1 MPQAKTNGR
10 NSKSTQNGSARRL
23 IRKVRQSTRRRYSAE
38 EKIRIVME
46 GIRGDDSISDL
57 CRREGISSNVYYKW
71 LKEFMEAGKARL
83 KGDEKR
89 DATRG
94 EIENLKRENERLK
107 VLVAEVSLENMVL
120 KKSLL

>member
-1 MPQAKTNGR
+1 MPQAK
-10 NSKSTQNGSARRL
+10 SKRQSTSDDENGSAKRL

-46 GIRGDDSISDL
+46 GIRGDDPVSDL

-89 DATRG
+89 DATRAEVEG
-94 EIENLKRENERLK
+94 LRRENERLK

>member
-1 MPQAKTNGR
+1 MAQAKAKRQNP
-10 NSKSTQNGSARRL
+10 SDSQNGSAKQL
-23 IRKVRQSTRRRYSAE
+23 IRKVRQATRRRYSAE

-46 GIRGDDSISDL
+46 GIRGDDAVSDL

-89 DATRG
+89 DATRV
-94 EIENLKRENERLK
+94 EVEDLKRENERLK
-107 VLVAEVSLENMVL
+107 LLVAEVSVENMVL

>member
-1 MPQAKTNGR
+1 MPQAK
-10 NSKSTQNGSARRL
+10 SKRRSPSGAQNGSAKRL
-23 IRKVRQSTRRRYSAE
+23 IRKVRQATRRRYSAE

-46 GIRGDDSISDL
+46 GIRGDDSVSDL

-89 DATRG
+89 DATRA
-94 EIENLKRENERLK
+94 EVEDLKRENDRLK

>member
-1 MPQAKTNGR
+1 MPPAKAKR
-10 NSKSTQNGSARRL
+10 RSPKSPQNGSAKRL
-23 IRKVRQSTRRRYSAE
+23 IRKVRQATRRRYSAE

-46 GIRGDDSISDL
+46 AIRGDDSVSDL

-83 KGDEKR
+83 QGDEKR
-89 DATRG
+89 DATRA
-94 EIENLKRENERLK
+94 EVEDLKRENERLK